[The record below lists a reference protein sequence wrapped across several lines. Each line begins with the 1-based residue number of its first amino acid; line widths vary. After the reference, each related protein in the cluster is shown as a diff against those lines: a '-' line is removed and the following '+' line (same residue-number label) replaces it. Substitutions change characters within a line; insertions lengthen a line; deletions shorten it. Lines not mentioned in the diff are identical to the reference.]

1 MTAHFVLILFTLAVL
16 FILFLVISRTMNN
29 TINLLVKLEYLF
41 QKEHELKQEAFDV
54 KRLMEQQALM
64 DEMEDEDESGD
75 K

>member
-1 MTAHFVLILFTLAVL
+1 MTAHFVLILFTLVVL

-41 QKEHELKQEAFDV
+41 QKEYELKQEAFDV

-64 DEMEDEDESGD
+64 NEMEDEDESGD